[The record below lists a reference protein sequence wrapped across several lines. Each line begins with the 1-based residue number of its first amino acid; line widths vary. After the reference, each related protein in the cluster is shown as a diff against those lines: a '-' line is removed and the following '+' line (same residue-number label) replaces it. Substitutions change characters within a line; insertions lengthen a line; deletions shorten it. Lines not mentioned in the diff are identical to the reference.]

1 MQIHYKDAGGGRDK
15 SAKKSTQN
23 WTINNCVALYEC
35 VCASVCVC
43 SHVKNIYICPSEG
56 HDERGNLNLNC

>member
-35 VCASVCVC
+35 VCVCAVM
-43 SHVKNIYICPSEG
+43 SKISTYAHQKDTTNEEI
-56 HDERGNLNLNC
+56 

>member
-23 WTINNCVALYEC
+23 WTINNCVPLCEYVCVRTCVC
-35 VCASVCVC
+35 VCAVMSKI
-43 SHVKNIYICPSEG
+43 STYAHQKDTTNEEI
-56 HDERGNLNLNC
+56 